1 MNNMICNISF
11 RFSNISLEEIAI
23 AVVGYVIVFLVLLSL
38 YYIFNNLK
46 KLINLNIRKKLMREG
61 KSIHIEDKDN
71 LHVSGDESAAI
82 SMALFLY
89 FEQFHDEEEHI
100 LTIKRISK
108 QYSPWSSKIYG
119 ILNNTPR

>member
-1 MNNMICNISF
+1 MKAILTSVSVD
-11 RFSNISLEEIAI
+11 FSNITIEEIAI
-23 AVVGYVIVFLVLLSL
+23 AIVGYSIVFLVLLSL

-46 KLINLNIRKKLMREG
+46 KLINLNIRKKLLRQG
-61 KSIHIEDKDN
+61 KHPHITEADTLN
-71 LHVSGDESAAI
+71 VPGDESAAI
-82 SMALFLY
+82 SMALYLY
-89 FEQFHDEEEHI
+89 FGQYHDEEDRI